1 MSGGCRY
8 FERRVLSD
16 ELASGK
22 IRDVGG
28 GGWLNRVGNEKNE
41 IMEIPALSKILFR
54 VYVATPTLPLAVS
67 LPFVSSKLFRRTR
80 RPPKNLIDEPNLQ
93 PALLCAACRCS
104 FFPRSFAFGSPRQD
118 CPRESRTVFP
128 EAMARRTAT
137 GCGIETGDSRPRV
150 YESRKVWDGASGW
163 CGGFVHREWRTIY
176 TYWRIDVSVYSSVCR
191 GKWKVSFSSSTTAAS
206 PEGKDV
212 FRFLFIFP
220 PLSGRCAVRHV
231 IT

>member
-28 GGWLNRVGNEKNE
+28 GGLNRVGNEKNE

-150 YESRKVWDGASGW
+150 CESRKV
-163 CGGFVHREWRTIY
+163 
-176 TYWRIDVSVYSSVCR
+176 
-191 GKWKVSFSSSTTAAS
+191 
-206 PEGKDV
+206 
-212 FRFLFIFP
+212 
-220 PLSGRCAVRHV
+220 
-231 IT
+231 